1 MKIFDVSVDLY
12 NGMPAFPGDPP
23 IDIKRMLSMPE
34 DSFNVSLMCTGTHI
48 GTHVDPPIHF
58 VAGGYTV
65 DRIPLDHLYGP
76 AVVLGLPEVDA
87 VSARDLQ
94 GVDSDIILLKTKNSA
109 LWGSGKFHEDYVYLD
124 ESAAQWLVEHKVKTV
139 GIDYLSIGKFEGGEA
154 VHKIILGA
162 GITVIEGLDFRK
174 IEPGRY
180 TLACLPLK
188 IKDGDGAP
196 ARAFLIKD

>member
-1 MKIFDVSVDLY
+1 MKIFDVSVDIY

-23 IDIKRMLSMPE
+23 PNIKRVLSMPT

-65 DRIPLDHLYGP
+65 DKIPLDHLYGH
-76 AVVLGLPEVDA
+76 AVVVGLPEAEAVTAVD
-87 VSARDLQ
+87 LK
-94 GVDSDIILLKTKNSA
+94 GVKADIILLKTKNSG
-109 LWGSGKFHEDYVYLD
+109 LWDSGEFHEDYVYLD
-124 ESAAQWLVEHKVKTV
+124 ESAAKWLVENKVKTV
-139 GIDYLSIGKFEGGEA
+139 GIDYLSIGKFDGGEA
-154 VHKIILGA
+154 VHKILLGA

-174 IEPGRY
+174 VEPGEY

-196 ARAFLIKD
+196 ARAFLIKE